1 MKCEYC
7 EIVGEERRD
16 NRIYEDEQV
25 IAFVRDMAALPGQVT
40 VIPKEH
46 FTILELVPDD
56 ILAAVAKAAQKVS
69 VAVFEGFNS
78 KGTNIIVQNGI
89 AGGQK
94 MSHFA
99 LEVIPRQ
106 EGDGL
111 NLQWQPKQ
119 LMEDEMEMAFSTL
132 GGAAA
137 KLIDVG
143 KGKHVK
149 KEPAPGGASPAPLE
163 EKENYLLKSLRR
175 RP

>member
-7 EIVGEERRD
+7 EIVEGERKDSIIFEND
-16 NRIYEDEQV
+16 MV
-25 IAFVRDMAALPGQVT
+25 IAVVRDLAALPGQVT

-56 ILAAVAKAAQKVS
+56 ILAATAKVAQNVS
-69 VAVFEGFNS
+69 VAVFESFNS
-78 KGTNIIVQNGI
+78 QGTNIIVQNGI
-89 AGGQK
+89 AGGQR

-119 LMEDEMEMAFSTL
+119 VMEDEMEMTFSL
-132 GGAAA
+132 LKEAAS
-137 KLIDVG
+137 KLVDVG
-143 KGKHVK
+143 KGKYVK
-149 KEPAPGGASPAPLE
+149 KEAAEGASE
-163 EKENYLLKSLRR
+163 EASKKQQDNYLLKSLRR
-175 RP
+175 TP